1 MADVRIVMDYPA
13 IDRFLHGPVMAEIA
27 AEIGPRVKRDAKR
40 LVPRRRG
47 AALFRSLDWRRGTD
61 GVSPFVKIGGK
72 IYDMDIEAP
81 ADQFKRIHPKAL
93 KVSLS
98 QAINELRPLW
108 GSR

>member
-1 MADVRIVMDYPA
+1 VADVIIDWPA
-13 IDRFLHGPVMAEIA
+13 VDRFLHGPVMAEIA

-47 AALFRSLDWRRGTD
+47 AALYRSLDWARGAD
-61 GVSPFVKIGGK
+61 GIGPFVKIGGK

-81 ADQFKRIHPKAL
+81 ADQFRRTHPKAL
-93 KVSLS
+93 KVSLAM
-98 QAINELRPLW
+98 AINELRPLW